1 MQSLKHI
8 QNQLLALQAI
18 SEMIFRQITTP
29 QVLFWRKATLLPIS
43 LLNLHRALKQTHRQ
57 THFQTAC
64 PSTYLPDLCVHLMGI
79 SLIVY

>member
-18 SEMIFRQITTP
+18 FEMIFRQITTP

-43 LLNLHRALKQTHRQ
+43 LLHLHRALKILTN
-57 THFQTAC
+57 TL
-64 PSTYLPDLCVHLMGI
+64 SNSLSKYLLT
-79 SLIVY
+79 